1 VLHQLPTALAQ
12 FIASS
17 PVIEILP
24 EEVKDVKDEN
34 YGEVIG
40 LLTEELAILRK
51 SIEETNKELIKNQNK
66 IDENQKEYERQIKK
80 LTDENKVQL
89 DNLIKKHQKVL
100 KKISQ
105 DDHKK
110 VALSNPP
117 PPITSPTPTPHQHQQ
132 EPPSTQTLGKGDC
145 FGSTLGKI
153 GGVFSNILLPG
164 SGPFVE
170 RTISS
175 WFD

>member
-17 PVIEILP
+17 PVIKILP
-24 EEVKDVKDEN
+24 DEVKDVKDEN
-34 YGEVIG
+34 YEEVID
-40 LLTEELAILRK
+40 LLTEELGILRR
-51 SIEETNKELIKNQNK
+51 SIEVTNKELI
-66 IDENQKEYERQIKK
+66 ENQKKNDENRKEYARQIEK
-80 LTDENKVQL
+80 LTQENKVHF
-89 DNLIKKHQKVL
+89 DNLLKKHQKVL
-100 KKISQ
+100 KKISE

-117 PPITSPTPTPHQHQQ
+117 PPITAPTPTPHQHQQ
-132 EPPSTQTLGKGDC
+132 EPPSTQTLGKGGC